1 MVKKGKQS
9 DGKSRV
15 RVFAFEFEGDDETLQ
30 EGFHAIAA
38 AINKTFETKTVVKRI
53 ISSGSNDQEQAV
65 EEELDENDVFDIDE
79 EETVSRSQRKS
90 NSKRSPPKMK
100 IVPELD
106 LHQPGV
112 QSFNDFYERHKHETQ
127 HEQITLSVFYLEQ
140 ILNLEK
146 IDSNHVY
153 TCLEEVNEKCPNDLP
168 QVMRNCVSKKKM
180 DSKGRKARNI
190 QDDNAGN

>member
-1 MVKKGKQS
+1 
-9 DGKSRV
+9 
-15 RVFAFEFEGDDETLQ
+15 
-30 EGFHAIAA
+30 
-38 AINKTFETKTVVKRI
+38 
-53 ISSGSNDQEQAV
+53 
-65 EEELDENDVFDIDE
+65 
-79 EETVSRSQRKS
+79 
-90 NSKRSPPKMK
+90 MK

-168 QVMRNCVSKKKM
+168 QVMRNCVSKKKWIQKGEKPGIFKM
-180 DSKGRKARNI
+180 TMPGINYVKHTLSNSKNGSI
-190 QDDNAGN
+190 D